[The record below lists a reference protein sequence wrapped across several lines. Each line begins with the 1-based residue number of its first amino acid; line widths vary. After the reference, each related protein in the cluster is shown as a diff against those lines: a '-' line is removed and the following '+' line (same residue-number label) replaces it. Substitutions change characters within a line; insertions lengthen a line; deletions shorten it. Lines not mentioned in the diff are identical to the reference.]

1 MLPTILTGLLI
12 AGVWTA
18 FGMAVLLHFNRE
30 NT

>member
-18 FGMAVLLHFNRE
+18 GLGAWLIHYNRE
-30 NT
+30 N